1 MMHAYNLVYK
11 DSCKNFI
18 NARLDLGPFIS
29 SLLLLVFSKHAQVHS
44 NILFKISLFFNE
56 NMFFSQLHGDTIVGE
71 KNADF
76 LADDTQG
83 AKMSKRCGGV
93 PAVCY
98 QGLFVLE
105 SGTGLLL
112 SKINFVAQTEPFQ
125 SV

>member
-1 MMHAYNLVYK
+1 MK
-11 DSCKNFI
+11 TC
-18 NARLDLGPFIS
+18 
-29 SLLLLVFSKHAQVHS
+29 
-44 NILFKISLFFNE
+44 FFPSYMVTPLWE
-56 NMFFSQLHGDTIVGE
+56 K

-76 LADDTQG
+76 LADDTHG

-105 SGTGLLL
+105 SGTGSLL
-112 SKINFVAQTEPFQ
+112 SKINFVVQTEPFQ